1 MSKEP
6 CSLSPDDASDI
17 IHPRVL
23 PFIGMHLACL
33 AIFWVDVQPIDWIIC
48 GALYVIRMFGIT
60 AGFHRYFSHRSFKT
74 SRGFQFFLA
83 FLGQSSAQRGV
94 LWWAA
99 IHRHHHKYSDTEQ
112 DMHSPVQ
119 DGFWYS
125 HVLWIFAKKVRTAD
139 YSLIKDFRKYPELVW
154 LDKWERLPPFVLGFL
169 VWAIFGWSGL
179 VVGFFLSTMFLFHGT
194 FTINSLSHV
203 IGNQPYDTGDSSRNN
218 LFLAIITLGEG
229 WHNNHHHFP
238 SATPQ
243 GFHWWQIDVTYY
255 ILKVLSVFRVVWG
268 LRLPPVHVVQGTP
281 KLPVSTIE
289 KAAQQ
294 LADSFSVEHIGKTVL
309 RTWKHTPK
317 LAELRNRAR
326 IGQSAVEDFLKEMKI
341 LELPSVDTLDN
352 LRQRARKMFDH
363 IPSLNP
369 IVERANQ
376 IIVQAVSVWLLQNE
390 MSAAAVSV

>member
-1 MSKEP
+1 MSTEP
-6 CSLSPDDASDI
+6 CPTSPADEADI

-23 PFIGMHLACL
+23 PFITVHLVCL

-99 IHRHHHKYSDTEQ
+99 KHRYHHKYSDTEH
-112 DMHSPVQ
+112 DVHSPVQ
-119 DGFWYS
+119 HGFWYS
-125 HVLWIFAKKVRTAD
+125 HVLWIFSKRGRTTD
-139 YSLIKDFRKYPELVW
+139 YRLIKDFQKYPELVW
-154 LDKWERLPPFVLGFL
+154 LDKWDRVPPILLGVL
-169 VWAIFGWSGL
+169 VWVIAGWSGL
-179 VVGFFLSTMFLFHGT
+179 VVGFFVSTVLLFHGT

-203 IGNQPYDTGDSSRNN
+203 IGKQPYVTGDDSRNN
-218 LFLAIITLGEG
+218 WLLAIITLGEG

-243 GFHWWQIDVTYY
+243 GFRWWQIDVTYY
-255 ILKVLSVFRVVWG
+255 ILKILSIFRIVWD
-268 LRLPPVHVVQGTP
+268 LRLPPAHVVAGKR
-281 KLPVSTIE
+281 KLSLATIE
-289 KAAQQ
+289 NTAQQ
-294 LADSFSVEHIGKTVL
+294 LASSFSIEQIGNTVL
-309 RTWKHTPK
+309 KAWAHTPK
-317 LAELRNRAR
+317 LEELRNRAR
-326 IGQSAVEDFLKEMKI
+326 ISQVEVEAFLKEMKI
-341 LELPSVDTLDN
+341 LELPSIADLKH
-352 LRQRARKMFDH
+352 RAQKMFAH

-376 IIVQAVSVWLLQNE
+376 ILIQAVSVWLVQNNVYE
-390 MSAAAVSV
+390 AAVEVS